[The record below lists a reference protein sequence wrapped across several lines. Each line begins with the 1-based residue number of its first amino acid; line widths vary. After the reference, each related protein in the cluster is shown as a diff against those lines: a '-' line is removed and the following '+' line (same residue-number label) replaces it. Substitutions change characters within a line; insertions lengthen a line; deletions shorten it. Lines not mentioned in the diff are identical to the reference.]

1 MRKHY
6 FLTPLIA
13 VLAVAVAG
21 TISQPK
27 PASAKA
33 PACPGANKG
42 PRKISTKAAARAV
55 ACLVN
60 ERRKRHGK
68 RRLRFEG
75 KLIRAARGHS
85 RRMQKT
91 NCFNHVCPGEAALI
105 GRLERADYLP
115 CGCRW
120 GAAENIAWG
129 PGRKATPR
137 RIVKKWM
144 KSPGHRARILGSFE
158 HIGVGVRWGSP
169 RRHRAKAAIYTL
181 DFGYKR

>member
-1 MRKHY
+1 MRKHCY
-6 FLTPLIA
+6 LTPLIV
-13 VLAVAVAG
+13 VLVVFVAG
-21 TISQPK
+21 MIGQPK
-27 PASAKA
+27 PSSAAA

-42 PRKISTKAAARAV
+42 PREISTRTAARAV

-60 ERRKRHGK
+60 QRRKRHGK

-75 KLIRAARGHS
+75 KLNRAARGHS

-91 NCFNHVCPGEAALI
+91 NCFNHVCPGEAALV
-105 GRLERADYLP
+105 GRLKRVDYLP
-115 CGCRW
+115 CRCRW

-129 PGRKATPR
+129 PGRKGTPCR
-137 RIVKKWM
+137 TVKKWM
-144 KSPGHRARILGSFE
+144 KSSGHRAKILGSFQ

-169 RRHRAKAAIYTL
+169 RRHRAKAATYTL